1 MSSTLDLTLSA
12 RRFGEFNALALDL
25 ARLAQE
31 CALPGFHDS
40 AMRRLQQLLDFDM
53 AWWGRAALVDGL
65 PHEHSSH
72 LFRLPDSYLDD
83 WQAIRDQDIT
93 VSRVYANPGHAVRI
107 DTRAADC
114 TPGLRWLAESHGFG
128 EFLCIIHIDPRTQL
142 SLHLSLY
149 RRVGAR
155 PFDEEERFL
164 VDQLMPHLVAAEGAN
179 QIRALVA
186 LRERLD
192 APNPLALAVC
202 DRHGMLHYAER
213 GFVGLL
219 LREWPDWTG
228 PCLPAAVDPAAGYS
242 GQHLQLQ
249 ATAVHDLLLLSARLC
264 PAMARLSTREAEVAQ
279 RFGGGSTYKEIAR
292 DLGLAPNTVRHHIRS
307 IYSKLGVNGKA
318 GIAQLLHHPPG

>member
-1 MSSTLDLTLSA
+1 MSSTLDLTFGA
-12 RRFGEFNALALDL
+12 QRFSEFNALVLDL
-25 ARLAQE
+25 QRLAQE
-31 CALPGFHDS
+31 CALPGFHAA
-40 AMRRLQQLLDFDM
+40 AMHRLRQLLDFDM

-65 PHEHSSH
+65 PLEHSSH
-72 LFRLPDSYLDD
+72 LFRLPDSYLAD
-83 WQAIRDQDIT
+83 WQAIRHQDIT
-93 VSRVYANPGHAVRI
+93 VKRVYATPGRSVRI

-114 TPGLRWLAESHGFG
+114 TPGLRWLAERHGFG

-149 RRVGAR
+149 RRAGAR
-155 PFDEEERFL
+155 PFDARERFL
-164 VDQLMPHLVAAEGAN
+164 VDQMMPHLVAAEGAN

-202 DRHGMLHYAER
+202 DRRGMLHYAER
-213 GFVGLL
+213 GFVELL
-219 LREWPDWTG
+219 LHEWPRWTG
-228 PCLPAAVDPAAGYS
+228 PCLPEAVDPAAGYS
-242 GQHLQLQ
+242 GQRLQLQ

-279 RFGGGSTYKEIAR
+279 RFGLGSTYKEIAR
-292 DLGLAPNTVRHHIRS
+292 ELGLAPNTVRHHIRS